1 MSSGYLLDTN
11 VLSEPGR
18 RAPDP
23 KVVAWLG
30 ALDAGSAYLS
40 TLTIGEIAQ
49 GAARLG
55 PRGERYVTW
64 LQDVVLPNYGGR
76 ILSVDVG
83 VALVWGELRGESVQR
98 GRTLPVIDSLLA
110 ATAIAHD
117 LTLVTLNVRDFGD
130 VPVDLVDPS
139 LGP

>member
-11 VLSEPGR
+11 VLSEPGK

-23 KVVAWLG
+23 NVVAWLDS
-30 ALDAGSAYLS
+30 LDAGSTYLS
-40 TLTIGEIAQ
+40 TLTIGEVAQ

-55 PRGERYVTW
+55 ARGEPYVRW
-64 LQDVVLPNYGGR
+64 LHDVMIPNYEGR
-76 ILSVDVG
+76 ILSIDAR
-83 VALVWGELRGESVQR
+83 VALAWGELRGDSVRR

-117 LTLVTLNVRDFGD
+117 LTLVTLNVRDFDGL
-130 VPVDLVDPS
+130 PVDLVDPS
-139 LGP
+139 RSP